1 MVSND
6 SMSEGAVAR
15 PLESAEIDD
24 ELGDEGLPLGLFPLA
39 IANIAIDA
47 RSPLPLHEQICQ
59 AIRTAIW
66 TRELPPRTLLPTTR
80 ELARHLGVARNTVV
94 FAYTRLSSE
103 GLCMSKR
110 RRGTRVASDL
120 PAQAIYGDVG
130 SENEAS
136 ECEFVSLRTAFHT
149 SHALQTQ
156 VDRTAGG
163 TPFVLS
169 AADPVQYPRTKLGR
183 RLADKFLGAP
193 PAGSF
198 NTSNVCDRFQTS
210 VAAYLRQARGVVC
223 APSQVIAVSGLE
235 AALDLTVRVL
245 VDPGDSVLVE
255 DPSMDIVHSAFH
267 AARAYVRP
275 ISIDAFGANPKS
287 GEGPPARILF
297 VSPSVNFPL
306 GTSMSQ
312 SRRLEVLD
320 AARAQN
326 AILFEN
332 DSCFELRYC
341 GASLRS
347 IQGQDKDGRV
357 IYYGGFSEIL
367 GNSVR
372 IGYLVVPKMLRDAFV
387 EIGRRTSSMPAFQ
400 MQDALADFIEEHEF
414 SGHARSIRSL
424 YATRLE
430 TVKRA
435 CKDHLPQFAA
445 SEPLGGLH
453 IVLYHNRGRDLGAIC
468 ETASAEGIPVRPL
481 SRYYLQK
488 PGEDGMVFGFGVVPE
503 RSIYPI
509 IKRLGELCAEGG
521 SVERALAQ

>member
-1 MVSND
+1 MVSN
-6 SMSEGAVAR
+6 SASA
-15 PLESAEIDD
+15 ESVPRSPEIDD
-24 ELGDEGLPLGLFPLA
+24 EFGDEGQPLGIFPLA
-39 IANIAIDA
+39 IANIALDA

-59 AIRTAIW
+59 AVRTAIW
-66 TRELPPRTLLPTTR
+66 TRELPPKTLLPTTR
-80 ELARHLGVARNTVV
+80 ELAKHLGVARNTVV
-94 FAYTRLSSE
+94 FAYARLSAE
-103 GLCMSKR
+103 GLCISKR
-110 RRGTRVASDL
+110 RRGTRIASDL
-120 PAQAIYGDVG
+120 PAQALYGSIG
-130 SENEAS
+130 SDSEAS
-136 ECEFVSLRTAFHT
+136 ECEFVSLRTAFHAL
-149 SHALQTQ
+149 HALQTR

-163 TPFVLS
+163 TPFALS
-169 AADPVQYPRTKLGR
+169 ASDPVQYPRTKLGR

-193 PAGSF
+193 PAAGF
-198 NTSNVCDRFQTS
+198 TASNVCDRFQTS

-223 APSQVIAVSGLE
+223 APSQVIAVSGFE

-255 DPSMDIVHSAFH
+255 DPCMDIVHSALH
-267 AARAYVRP
+267 AARAHMRP
-275 ISIDAFGANPKS
+275 ISVDGAGANPKS
-287 GEGPPARILF
+287 IEGPPARLLF

-312 SRRLEVLD
+312 SRRLEVLG

-332 DSCFELRYC
+332 DACFELRYC

-357 IYYGGFSEIL
+357 IYYGSFSEIL

-372 IGYLVVPKMLRDAFV
+372 VGYLVVPRMLLDTFV
-387 EIGRRTSSMPAFQ
+387 EIGRRTASLPAFQ

-435 CKDHLPQFAA
+435 CKDHLPHFIA

-453 IVLYHNRGRDLGAIC
+453 VVLYHNRGRDLGAVC
-468 ETASAEGIPVRPL
+468 EAASAEGIPVRPL

-488 PGEDGMVFGFGVVPE
+488 PVDDGLVLGFGVMPE

-509 IKRLGELCAEGG
+509 IKRLGELCAE
-521 SVERALAQ
+521 SSAAEHIAAQ